1 MMLLHDGSELTEEQ
15 IEELN
20 ANGPYSM
27 AVWNSGDVSVGNEE
41 GLTGRSEYFM
51 KLIRDAI
58 LKNFTKEE
66 IRDLSILDIGC
77 NDGWVL
83 HQLTDLPFKKMV
95 GIEPREK
102 NINKGKV
109 VRRILKLENKVDYRV
124 GDIESLKG
132 ETFDIVICAGVLY
145 HVESI
150 PVALR
155 SIREACEKM
164 VFIESRVISSSY
176 ITDDLKEEIEMRDLV
191 YQFNEESCGVTAQKF
206 ESAYHD
212 GSSAHTTIVNV
223 PTTESLVM
231 NLRYLGFSDVD
242 VVADNEKYR
251 NDVWKD
257 NRPLGGVCL
266 TARILEGDT
275 SLDSDE
281 DKWIS
286 DYEAGL
292 KNEILPLE
300 LVEPLYNVYIN
311 NEDASSLK
319 GVALDTY
326 QYLNEKDIQFSED
339 LLPKELSHHF
349 SQEIIKNWKYSPAN
363 KIGLE
368 YGKILSASNE
378 EEKALKVLGMITTNL
393 NADWRSSYRAFKLMS
408 EIHDKQG
415 DKDNSK
421 KYLELCLTANPKY
434 PTD

>member
-1 MMLLHDGSELTEEQ
+1 MLLHDGSELTKEQ

-27 AVWNSGDVSVGNEE
+27 AVWNSGEVSVGNEE

-51 KLIRDAI
+51 KLIRDSI
-58 LKNFTKEE
+58 LKNFSLEE
-66 IRDLSILDIGC
+66 IKDLSILDVGC

-83 HQLTDLPFKKMV
+83 HQLSDLPFSKMV
-95 GIEPREK
+95 GVEPRKK

-109 VRRILKLENKVDYRV
+109 VRRLLKLENSVDYRV
-124 GDIESLKG
+124 GDVESLKG
-132 ETFDIVICAGVLY
+132 ETFDIIICAGVLY

-155 SIREACEKM
+155 SIRNACTKM

-176 ITDDLKEEIEMRDLV
+176 ITEELKQEIEMRDLV
-191 YQFNEESCGVTAQKF
+191 YQFNDETCGVTAQKF

-231 NLRYLGFSDVD
+231 NLKYLGFDDVD
-242 VVADNEKYR
+242 VVADNETYR

-266 TARILEGDT
+266 TARLHEGVS

-281 DKWIS
+281 DTWIS

-292 KNEILPLE
+292 KNEILPRDI
-300 LVEPLYNVYIN
+300 VEPLFNVFTKKG
-311 NEDASSLK
+311 DSLSLNSPNLEIYK
-319 GVALDTY
+319 
-326 QYLNEKDIQFSED
+326 YLSEKDISFTED
-339 LLPKELSHHF
+339 ILPQELKNKF
-349 SQEIIKNWKYSPAN
+349 TQEIIKNWKYSPAN

-368 YGKILSASNE
+368 YGKTLSNLGEDNNALEVLSN
-378 EEKALKVLGMITTNL
+378 ITANL

-408 EIHDKQG
+408 EIYIKQG
-415 DKDNSK
+415 NEDQSK
-421 KYLELCLTANPKY
+421 KYLDLCLTANPKY
-434 PTD
+434 PTE